1 MPIAAVAAISG
12 LVAGGALVLGAAIAW
27 FVAVPPR
34 IVAAIMAFG
43 SGVLIA
49 ALAYSLVQEANDAG
63 GLLPTIIGFA
73 GGAVLYV
80 GFASLLNRRGAQ
92 HRKRSTELQSSES
105 DKPGSGTAIAL
116 GALLDGIPESIVLGL
131 SLVGGGSLSVPIFA
145 AILISNLPEGLSS
158 TAGMKANGRS
168 ARYVFGVWG
177 SIAIVTSASALFGY
191 LFLQDASPATIAVI
205 TTIAAGAILTMV
217 SDTMIPEAFAE
228 NNLITGL
235 IASLGFLASFAIYE
249 AS

>member
-1 MPIAAVAAISG
+1 MPNAAVAAISG

-27 FVAVPPR
+27 FVSVPPR

-49 ALAYSLVQEANDAG
+49 ALAYSLVQEANADG
-63 GLLPTIIGFA
+63 GLLPTIIGFV

-80 GFASLLNRRGAQ
+80 GFAALLNRRGAQ

-158 TAGMKANGRS
+158 TAGMRANGRS
-168 ARYVFGVWG
+168 ARYVFGVWC
-177 SIAIVTSASALFGY
+177 SIAVVTSASALFGY
-191 LFLQDASPATIAVI
+191 LFLQDASPATIAII